1 LNPARGFEISVGVWV
16 GFICGVCFVFS
27 LDAAVF
33 EKVLQ
38 ILFDR
43 YPETLKPLHV
53 SDESPFKVLVGAL
66 LSHRTRDENTTRPT
80 ASFSAATG
88 APKTSPKQAS
98 ETSRDLSGR
107 SGSTGRRPAA
117 SRNSPA

>member
-1 LNPARGFEISVGVWV
+1 VEYVL
-16 GFICGVCFVFS
+16 CFL

-66 LSHRTRDENTTRPT
+66 LSHRTRDENTDKAYSQLFSRYRGAEDLAKASVRDIQRLIRPVGFYRQK
-80 ASFSAATG
+80 ARRIKENRPHNTG
-88 APKTSPKQAS
+88 GIWWKG
-98 ETSRDLSGR
+98 SGE
-107 SGSTGRRPAA
+107 P
-117 SRNSPA
+117 